1 MKIRLRFILAL
12 AATFVISADAQFVP
26 DDIQAGAKGVTYS
39 DPEFHSGTSRVVFQN
54 SSSGVPRVWI
64 GEISPATGAFVSVN
78 GRDLLVDT
86 AIATLGP
93 TAQTNNGPEW
103 GEDSAGVTVT
113 QMTNVGHERDGADGC
128 LIDDDEVFL
137 SSCGGTFGHGAI
149 ALGG

>member
-1 MKIRLRFILAL
+1 MRIALPIFLTAISLAS
-12 AATFVISADAQFVP
+12 VHAQFVP
-26 DDIQAGAKGVTYS
+26 DDIQVGATGVSYG

-54 SSSGVPRVWI
+54 SSAGVPRVWI
-64 GEISPATGAFVSVN
+64 GELNPTDGRFVSAN
-78 GRDLLVDT
+78 GQDLLVDT
-86 AIATLGP
+86 GIATLGP
-93 TAQTNNGPEW
+93 TAQTNNGPER